1 MTIQE
6 HIKNYILS
14 NLVKDEERKV
24 GVELE
29 CIFYDQGMRRI
40 PVNPCDS
47 FSAADVLHALKETD
61 IINEKG
67 VSASLEPGGQIEWG
81 STPFV
86 NLHDINLQLE
96 SYMSTLNEITS
107 AHDFFL
113 ADYAMDPLYHPGE
126 IELIDQEKYQF
137 MRNSFDKIGP
147 RGSWMMRCSSSVQVN
162 IDLSSE
168 EDAEE
173 MAFIADCIT
182 PIVSI
187 LFSNSPFLTGEI
199 SGSENLRY
207 CIWNET
213 DPIRTGSLLSHGIN
227 NKEGLLDKLC
237 EYLPEVPAIF
247 VTDSANKFSGFDGSL
262 GNWLENLEKLGKLG
276 RKDILTLL
284 HQIFTHV
291 RFKNVVEIRGMD
303 RPPKGFEMAPVA
315 FWTGILMSEKSR
327 EELSDIVEEWSH
339 EDRLALETAVKILD
353 VSQPGP
359 NGKSLEEWLY
369 ILCDIALSGLKE
381 RAEKF
386 DWDNEDK
393 YLTPFLSEIKSK
405 GIFTLSI
412 QNEFRNS
419 GRPLRQFLMERKAI
433 V

>member
-1 MTIQE
+1 
-6 HIKNYILS
+6 
-14 NLVKDEERKV
+14 
-24 GVELE
+24 
-29 CIFYDQGMRRI
+29 
-40 PVNPCDS
+40 
-47 FSAADVLHALKETD
+47 
-61 IINEKG
+61 
-67 VSASLEPGGQIEWG
+67 
-81 STPFV
+81 
-86 NLHDINLQLE
+86 
-96 SYMSTLNEITS
+96 
-107 AHDFFL
+107 
-113 ADYAMDPLYHPGE
+113 
-126 IELIDQEKYQF
+126 
-137 MRNSFDKIGP
+137 
-147 RGSWMMRCSSSVQVN
+147 
-162 IDLSSE
+162 
-168 EDAEE
+168 
-173 MAFIADCIT
+173 
-182 PIVSI
+182 
-187 LFSNSPFLTGEI
+187 
-199 SGSENLRY
+199 
-207 CIWNET
+207 
-213 DPIRTGSLLSHGIN
+213 
-227 NKEGLLDKLC
+227 
-237 EYLPEVPAIF
+237 
-247 VTDSANKFSGFDGSL
+247 
-262 GNWLENLEKLGKLG
+262 LG

-315 FWTGILMSEKSR
+315 FWIGILMSEKSR